1 MTDDM
6 HEQGRKGLGDYIPF
20 FVAFAMVG
28 TLSFIIAMPLLRPL
42 AWSSLLAFFAYPLFK
57 YVHANVF
64 GGRWRNLAAGITTAA
79 VIVML
84 VLPAVLV
91 GTLLAREGLRLYGE
105 VVELLSRFDGY
116 DVSAV
121 LNLLPDWLASR
132 DIHLEEH
139 LSMIGDVLKQTGRWL
154 ASQVASFSRGFL
166 GNAFQLVYQLIVITV
181 ATFFFLRD
189 GHVLIEYIKDITPL
203 PKQEREMLFDRG
215 THILQA
221 VIYGL
226 TLTAGIQAVLG
237 GLGWWG
243 VGLTAPVL
251 FGSIMF
257 VFALIPFIGTPMIL
271 IPGAI
276 YLAAT
281 GQWKSAIFLA
291 VWALAVVA
299 SIDNFIRPL
308 FISGGSKVH
317 LLIVFIGVIGG
328 LAAWGVLGLFFGP
341 LLISMFVFFL
351 DSYRHLWLKF
361 RTED

>member
-1 MTDDM
+1 
-6 HEQGRKGLGDYIPF
+6 
-20 FVAFAMVG
+20 
-28 TLSFIIAMPLLRPL
+28 
-42 AWSSLLAFFAYPLFK
+42 
-57 YVHANVF
+57 
-64 GGRWRNLAAGITTAA
+64 
-79 VIVML
+79 
-84 VLPAVLV
+84 V
-91 GTLLAREGLRLYGE
+91 GTLLAREGIRLYGE

-121 LNLLPDWLASR
+121 LNLLPDWLVRS
-132 DIHLEEH
+132 DIPLEEH

-154 ASQVASFSRGFL
+154 ASQVASFSRAFL

-203 PKQEREMLFDRG
+203 PKKEREMLFERG
-215 THILQA
+215 TNILQA

-276 YLAAT
+276 YLAVT

-299 SIDNFIRPL
+299 SIDNLIRPL

-317 LLIVFIGVIGG
+317 LLIVFVGVIGG

-351 DSYRHLWLKF
+351 DSYRHLWFKF

>member
-1 MTDDM
+1 M
-6 HEQGRKGLGDYIPF
+6 
-20 FVAFAMVG
+20 
-28 TLSFIIAMPLLRPL
+28 
-42 AWSSLLAFFAYPLFK
+42 
-57 YVHANVF
+57 
-64 GGRWRNLAAGITTAA
+64 
-79 VIVML
+79 
-84 VLPAVLV
+84 
-91 GTLLAREGLRLYGE
+91 
-105 VVELLSRFDGY
+105 
-116 DVSAV
+116 
-121 LNLLPDWLASR
+121 
-132 DIHLEEH
+132 
-139 LSMIGDVLKQTGRWL
+139 
-154 ASQVASFSRGFL
+154 
-166 GNAFQLVYQLIVITV
+166 YQLIVITV

-203 PKQEREMLFDRG
+203 PKKEREMLFERG
-215 THILQA
+215 TNILQA

-276 YLAAT
+276 YLAVT

-299 SIDNFIRPL
+299 SIDNLIRPL

-317 LLIVFIGVIGG
+317 LLIVFVGVIGG

-351 DSYRHLWLKF
+351 DSYRHLWFKF

>member
-1 MTDDM
+1 M
-6 HEQGRKGLGDYIPF
+6 
-20 FVAFAMVG
+20 
-28 TLSFIIAMPLLRPL
+28 
-42 AWSSLLAFFAYPLFK
+42 
-57 YVHANVF
+57 
-64 GGRWRNLAAGITTAA
+64 
-79 VIVML
+79 
-84 VLPAVLV
+84 
-91 GTLLAREGLRLYGE
+91 
-105 VVELLSRFDGY
+105 
-116 DVSAV
+116 
-121 LNLLPDWLASR
+121 
-132 DIHLEEH
+132 
-139 LSMIGDVLKQTGRWL
+139 

-181 ATFFFLRD
+181 ATFFFIRD
-189 GHVLIEYIKDITPL
+189 GHVLMEYLKDILPL
-203 PKQEREMLFDRG
+203 PKKEREVLFDRA
-215 THILQA
+215 TQILQA

-226 TLTAGIQAVLG
+226 TFTAGIQAVLG

-251 FGSIMF
+251 FSAVMF
-257 VFALIPFIGTPMIL
+257 IFALIPFIGTPMVL

-299 SIDNFIRPL
+299 SIDNLIRPL

-328 LAAWGVLGLFFGP
+328 LAAWGILGLFYGP

-361 RTED
+361 KKEE

>member
-1 MTDDM
+1 MEEKSQE
-6 HEQGRKGLGDYIPF
+6 HGRQSLGDYIPF
-20 FVAFAMVG
+20 FVVFSMVG
-28 TLSFIIAMPLLRPL
+28 VMSFIITMPLLRPL
-42 AWSSLLAFFAYPLFK
+42 AWSSLLAFFSYPLFT
-57 YVHANVF
+57 YLHRRLF
-64 GGRWRNLAAGITTAA
+64 GEKWRNIAAGITTAA

-84 VLPAVLV
+84 VLPAVVV
-91 GTLLAREGLRLYGE
+91 GTLLAREGIRLYGQ
-105 VVELLSRFDGY
+105 VVELLSELEGQ
-116 DVSAV
+116 DVTSV
-121 LNLLPDWLASR
+121 LDFLPNWLAAR
-132 DIHLEEH
+132 GIPLEEH
-139 LSMIGDVLKQTGRWL
+139 LSMLGDVFRQGGRWM

-181 ATFFFLRD
+181 ATFFFIRD
-189 GHVLIEYIKDITPL
+189 GHVLMEYLKDILPL
-203 PKQEREMLFDRG
+203 PKKEREVLFDRA
-215 THILQA
+215 TQILQA

-226 TLTAGIQAVLG
+226 TFTAGIQAVLG

-251 FGSIMF
+251 FSAVMF
-257 VFALIPFIGTPMIL
+257 IFALIPFIGTPMVL

-299 SIDNFIRPL
+299 SIDNLIRPL

-328 LAAWGVLGLFFGP
+328 LAAWGILGLFYGP

-361 RTED
+361 KKEE